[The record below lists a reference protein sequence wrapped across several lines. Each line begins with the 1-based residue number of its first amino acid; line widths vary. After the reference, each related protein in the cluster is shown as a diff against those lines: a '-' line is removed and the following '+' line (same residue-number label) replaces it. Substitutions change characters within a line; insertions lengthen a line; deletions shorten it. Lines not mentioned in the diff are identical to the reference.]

1 VKQGIKKRVTKFIY
15 IYKQSAKAI
24 FSRLQKLQID
34 MAKEIDEFLMMKFRG
49 GLDEMSSKS
58 KNAGFSPNFLF
69 DKSLHSNFQEIKD
82 LPAELF
88 RTSPPAEHIKIR
100 EKLYCLNDVLTEYQM
115 MSKTDLRTRN
125 NIWKKLT
132 SIKAELNGLKKESNR
147 GLKTPTASKQP
158 GHDIEAGS
166 SREDDVPPQSALP
179 FFDESKALPF
189 DESMV
194 YGFKDDV
201 TSLEKVLVRQGS
213 EDRFKNVGIIGKA
226 GIGKT
231 ALCQSL
237 FNKKEVKDYFHPRI
251 WVCMSRQPAGDD
263 LDGKVTILK
272 RMLVSLGVEDE
283 IINKACADD
292 QQKLTATGLLYA
304 LHLQLQGKRYLIVL
318 DDACPWDWETD
329 EWYKQL
335 NSSSTCEGKWDRLAY
350 GLPKGFG
357 GAVIVTSRDEKLAKE
372 MVGPEGIV
380 HSVLPL
386 SDPESSW
393 NIFKNGAAEPDF
405 DPSINKEILKEQ
417 ILRKCA
423 GLPLTALMMGTAYQN
438 RPAK

>member
-1 VKQGIKKRVTKFIY
+1 
-15 IYKQSAKAI
+15 
-24 FSRLQKLQID
+24 
-34 MAKEIDEFLMMKFRG
+34 MAKEIDEFLMEKFRG
-49 GLDEMSSKS
+49 GLDEIMSSKS

-100 EKLYCLNDVLTEYQM
+100 EKLYCLNDVLMEYQM

-147 GLKTPTASKQP
+147 GSKTPTASKQP
-158 GHDIEAGS
+158 GYDVEAGS
-166 SREDDVPPQSALP
+166 SRENDVPLQS
-179 FFDESKALPF
+179 ALPF
-189 DESMV
+189 DESKV

-231 ALCQSL
+231 ALCRSL

-251 WVCMSRQPAGDD
+251 WVCMSRKPGDD
-263 LDGKVTILK
+263 PDGKVTILK
-272 RMLVSLGVEDE
+272 RMLVSLGVEDG
-283 IINKACADD
+283 D
-292 QQKLTATGLLYA
+292 QHDLKGLLYA

-318 DDACPWDWETD
+318 DDACPWDWVLWEIE

-335 NSSSTCEGKWDRLAY
+335 NSSSTCEGKWDCLAY
-350 GLPKGFG
+350 GLPKGFR
-357 GAVIVTSRDEKLAKE
+357 GAVIVTSRNEELAKA
-372 MVGPEGIV
+372 MVGREGFV

-386 SDPESSW
+386 SDPERSW
-393 NIFKNGAAEPDF
+393 EIFFNGATEPDRKRL
-405 DPSINKEILKEQ
+405 DSDSSINMEILKEQ

-423 GLPLTALMMGTAYQN
+423 GLPLTAQMMGTAY
-438 RPAK
+438 RPAN

>member
-1 VKQGIKKRVTKFIY
+1 
-15 IYKQSAKAI
+15 
-24 FSRLQKLQID
+24 
-34 MAKEIDEFLMMKFRG
+34 MAKEIDEFLMEKFRG
-49 GLDEMSSKS
+49 GLEIMSSKS

-147 GLKTPTASKQP
+147 GSKTPTASKQP

-179 FFDESKALPF
+179 FDESKALPF

-213 EDRFKNVGIIGKA
+213 EDCFKNVGIIGKA
-226 GIGKT
+226 VIGKT
-231 ALCQSL
+231 ALCRSL

-251 WVCMSRQPAGDD
+251 WVCMSRKPGDD
-263 LDGKVTILK
+263 PDRKVTILK
-272 RMLVSLGVEDE
+272 RMLVSLGVEDG
-283 IINKACADD
+283 D
-292 QQKLTATGLLYA
+292 QHDLKVLLYA

-318 DDACPWDWETD
+318 DDAWDLEIV

-350 GLPKGFG
+350 GLPKGSG
-357 GAVIVTSRDEKLAKE
+357 GAVIVTSRNEELAKA
-372 MVGPEGIV
+372 MVGQEGIV

-386 SDPESSW
+386 SDPERSW
-393 NIFKNGAAEPDF
+393 EIFNNGAAEPF
-405 DPSINKEILKEQ
+405 DSDSSINKEILKEQ

-423 GLPLTALMMGTAYQN
+423 GLPLNAEMMGTAY
-438 RPAK
+438 RSKSPS

>member
-1 VKQGIKKRVTKFIY
+1 MEKERWDTNCKVWKLYIPPNREARNKEKSYQVYIY

-34 MAKEIDEFLMMKFRG
+34 MAKEIDEFLMMKFRD
-49 GLDEMSSKS
+49 GLDEIEKS
-58 KNAGFSPNFLF
+58 KNAVFRPNFLF
-69 DKSLHSNFQEIKD
+69 DKHSIHNNFLEIKD
-82 LPAELF
+82 LPGLF
-88 RTSPPAEHIKIR
+88 RTPPPPAEHIKIR
-100 EKLYCLNDVLTEYQM
+100 ENLYCLNDVLTEYQM
-115 MSKTDLRTRN
+115 MSKTDLITGR

-132 SIKAELNGLKKESNR
+132 NIKAELNRLKKDSNR
-147 GLKTPTASKQP
+147 GSKQP
-158 GHDIEAGS
+158 DDHDVKAGS
-166 SREDDVPPQSALP
+166 PT
-179 FFDESKALPF
+179 ALPF
-189 DESMV
+189 DESKV

-405 DPSINKEILKEQ
+405 DSSINKDILKEQ